1 MLVTK
6 FRVTNYKSFRDSGYV
21 CLGAGF
27 NVIVGRNNVG
37 KTALVEALSL
47 RSADKPH
54 RSPET
59 VPNPSA
65 AFDPISRVEAWFEIS
80 RAELVGL
87 MGSTAP
93 IFYVPLWGV
102 VSPAAVGDVHQHVL
116 GFSATI
122 SERNEIEA
130 EFGSGA
136 VTSAQLI
143 SYGNRVDTNS
153 SSILA
158 LQFEVAPSG
167 EEFRLA
173 SEQVA
178 SISGQSSFMVQ
189 AAGAL
194 VNRVYHF
201 KAERLNVGEAA
212 ASHAV
217 ELTSDASNLAQCL
230 HTLQANP
237 ARFQRLNDL
246 VNEIFPE
253 VKQITAPLTPQ
264 GPVRILVWTVDPA
277 SERED
282 LAVPLSESGTGIGQV
297 LAMLYVVLTSD
308 VPKTIIIDEPQ
319 SFLHPGATRKLI
331 DILRHYQRVQHQYV
345 ITTHSPTAIT
355 AADPGTIL
363 LVKKEGAESVVEP
376 IDANETRDQDL
387 LLKEVGARLSD
398 VFGADDILWVEGPTE
413 EACFPLILSKVSER
427 PLLGTKILGVVQT
440 GDFESKHSDTILEI
454 YRRLSEGRGLL
465 PPAVGFVFDR
475 EDRSESDRE
484 DLVRQSRGKV
494 SFTNRRMYEN
504 YLLNPRAIAAVA
516 SEIEGF
522 REGCDMEPKEI
533 EGWLEDHRWKDKYFE
548 KKVEEDSRTGR
559 IWLSDVHG
567 AKLLKDLFQDL
578 SETRVSYDKV
588 VHGSALTR
596 WLCDEAPEDLQEL
609 ARLIKERLDS
619 PVAE

>member
-21 CLGAGF
+21 RLGAGF

-59 VPNPSA
+59 VPIPSSA
-65 AFDPISRVEAWFEIS
+65 PDPVSRVEVSFELS
-80 RAELVGL
+80 KEGFVGL
-87 MGSTAP
+87 MGSAAP

-102 VSPAAVGDVHQHVL
+102 ISGVSSGDVQHHIREFL
-116 GFSATI
+116 AAI
-122 SERNEIEA
+122 SERNVIEA
-130 EFGSGA
+130 EFSSGV
-136 VTSAQLI
+136 VTAAQLV
-143 SYGNRVDTNS
+143 SYGERVDAD
-153 SSILA
+153 SSIYA
-158 LQFEVAPSG
+158 LPFEALPSG
-167 EEFRLA
+167 EGFRLS
-173 SEQVA
+173 SEQTV
-178 SISGQSSFMVQ
+178 STSGRNSFMVQ

-201 KAERLNVGEAA
+201 KAERLNVGEAPP
-212 ASHAV
+212 SHAV

-230 HTLQANP
+230 HTLQGNP
-237 ARFQRLNDL
+237 VRFQRLNGL
-246 VNEIFPE
+246 VSEIFPE

-264 GPVRILVWTVDPA
+264 GPVRILVWTVDPT

-308 VPKTIIIDEPQ
+308 LPKTIIIDEPQ
-319 SFLHPGATRKLI
+319 SFLHPGAIRKLV

-355 AADPGTIL
+355 AAAPRTIL
-363 LVKKEGAESVVEP
+363 LVKKEEAESTVEL
-376 IDANETRDQDL
+376 IDASETRDQDL

-413 EACFPLILSKVSER
+413 EACFPLILSKVSKR

-475 EDRSESDRE
+475 EDRSESERE

-504 YLLNPRAIAAVA
+504 YLLNPCAIAAVS
-516 SEIEGF
+516 SEIKGF
-522 REGCDMEPKEI
+522 SKRGDVEFEEV
-533 EGWLEDHRWKDKYFE
+533 EGWLEGHRWKDKYFE
-548 KKVEEDSRTGR
+548 KKVEEASRTDQ
-559 IWLSDVHG
+559 IWLNDVHG

-588 VHGSALTR
+588 IHGSALTR
-596 WLCDEAPEDLQEL
+596 WLCDEAPEDLEEL
-609 ARLIKERLDS
+609 ARLIEGRLERTVQ
-619 PVAE
+619 P

>member
-1 MLVTK
+1 M
-6 FRVTNYKSFRDSGYV
+6 
-21 CLGAGF
+21 
-27 NVIVGRNNVG
+27 
-37 KTALVEALSL
+37 
-47 RSADKPH
+47 
-54 RSPET
+54 
-59 VPNPSA
+59 
-65 AFDPISRVEAWFEIS
+65 
-80 RAELVGL
+80 
-87 MGSTAP
+87 
-93 IFYVPLWGV
+93 
-102 VSPAAVGDVHQHVL
+102 
-116 GFSATI
+116 
-122 SERNEIEA
+122 
-130 EFGSGA
+130 
-136 VTSAQLI
+136 
-143 SYGNRVDTNS
+143 
-153 SSILA
+153 
-158 LQFEVAPSG
+158 LQFEVMPSSEG
-167 EEFRLA
+167 FRLS

-178 SISGQSSFMVQ
+178 GTSGGSTFAVQ
-189 AAGAL
+189 AAGIL

-201 KAERLNVGEAA
+201 KAERLNVGEAPA
-212 ASHAV
+212 FHAV

-230 HTLQANP
+230 HTLQSNP
-237 ARFQRLNDL
+237 VRFQRLNGL
-246 VNEIFPE
+246 VSEIFPE

-264 GPVRILVWTVDPA
+264 GPVRIFVWTVDPA

-308 VPKTIIIDEPQ
+308 LPKTIIIDEPQ

-355 AADPGTIL
+355 AAAPQTIL
-363 LVKKEGAESVVEP
+363 LVKKEGAESTVEP
-376 IDANETRDQDL
+376 VDASETRDQDL

-413 EACFPLILSKVSER
+413 EACFPLILSKVSGR

-475 EDRSESDRE
+475 EDRSERERE

-494 SFTNRRMYEN
+494 AFTDRRMYEN

-522 REGCDMEPKEI
+522 REGTDIEPE
-533 EGWLEDHRWKDKYFE
+533 EVSWCLEKHRWDNKYFD
-548 KKVEEDSRTGR
+548 KTVDKDSRTEEV
-559 IWLSDVHG
+559 WSSDVHG
-567 AKLLKDLFQDL
+567 AKLLGDMFQDL

-588 VHGSALTR
+588 VHGTALTR
-596 WLCDEAPEDLQEL
+596 WLCDNCPEDLRAL
-609 ARLIKERLDS
+609 AKLIEDRLDR
-619 PVAE
+619 PVPGGLR